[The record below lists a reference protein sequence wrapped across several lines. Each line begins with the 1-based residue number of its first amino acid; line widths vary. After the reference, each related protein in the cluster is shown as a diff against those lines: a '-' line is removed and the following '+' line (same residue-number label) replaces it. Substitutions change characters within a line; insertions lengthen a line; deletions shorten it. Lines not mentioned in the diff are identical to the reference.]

1 MSTIIIITPPGRPNA
16 NRVIETNEGADIV
29 NNDGQ
34 QVAAFTGADAYD
46 KAIRYLKVMKD

>member
-16 NRVIETNEGADIV
+16 NRVVETNEGADILSE
-29 NNDGQ
+29 NGQ
-34 QVAAFTGADAYD
+34 QVATFTGADAYE

>member
-16 NRVIETNEGADIV
+16 NRVVETNEGADIV
-29 NNDGQ
+29 NDSGQ
-34 QVAAFTGADAYD
+34 QVATFSGPEAYE

>member
-1 MSTIIIITPPGRPNA
+1 M
-16 NRVIETNEGADIV
+16 

-34 QVAAFTGADAYD
+34 QVATFMGADAYE